1 MEDFMDKLD
10 KELNSRE
17 GAIASKI
24 KKNLDGGFRHDK
36 QQWRLALFI
45 AASWQALQD
54 DKGYLDSILSAYM
67 DLMDID
73 VEPKIK
79 EMMLV
84 VNTTQPK
91 SLMELI
97 VLLKVVDRTIRE
109 FITFKKG
116 KNDKA

>member
-1 MEDFMDKLD
+1 MEDLLKKLD
-10 KELNSRE
+10 EEINNRE
-17 GAIASKI
+17 GAFADKI
-24 KKNLDGGFRHDK
+24 KKEIDGGFKNDK
-36 QQWRLALFI
+36 QQWKLALFI
-45 AASWQALQD
+45 SAAWQALQD
-54 DKGYLDSILSAYM
+54 DKKYLDPILSAYM

-73 VEPKIK
+73 VEPMTR

-97 VLLKVVDRTIRE
+97 VLLKSVDRTIRE
-109 FITFKKG
+109 FTAFRKS